1 MGLQLTSRTIS
12 SFANSFRIRQR
23 VRTSENGCERNEASR
38 QHRHVARKGNFVTQL
53 SKFDLEL
60 TSRTF
65 SSFSTVMRSIFA
77 TKLRGAGTT
86 FQL

>member
-38 QHRHVARKGNFVTQL
+38 HRVT
-53 SKFDLEL
+53 SPEKAI
-60 TSRTF
+60 
-65 SSFSTVMRSIFA
+65 SSHSFPNSI
-77 TKLRGAGTT
+77 
-86 FQL
+86 